1 MRKEDPLDEA
11 LRLISESLNKLT
23 DDFLSELREADALV
37 RGQDLPQVVFKYL
50 ANGTTHTAEET
61 RAFKKGLVAGV
72 YVAVINRSV
81 ALDAQARIEEEK
93 EEARKER
100 AKALTSPV
108 DLKFSD
114 HSPAVF
120 FLSPSHGSITLS
132 VEGEPPF
139 DVSKMATHTIRYY
152 RHERPDPEAEP
163 LSLMGRDP
171 YDTIQEVIV
180 DLGEV
185 RPQCVE
191 RLWKDG
197 EPVTISVWRD
207 INVGERPYLIIGEEE
222 AEKEGRPQFVLQDR
236 WRDGKITGYNNV
248 NQLRVAF
255 KMG

>member
-1 MRKEDPLDEA
+1 MKEDSLDVA
-11 LRLISESLNKLT
+11 IRTLSESLNGLT
-23 DDFLSELREADALV
+23 KDFLAELREADALV
-37 RGQDLPQVVFKYL
+37 NGQDLPHVVFKYL
-50 ANGTTHTAEET
+50 ANGNPHTTDEA
-61 RAFKKGLVAGV
+61 RAFKKGLIAGV
-72 YVAVINRSV
+72 YLTVINHSV

-108 DLKFSD
+108 DLRFTDS
-114 HSPAVF
+114 SPAVF

-152 RHERPDPEAEP
+152 RHELPSPATEP
-163 LSLMGRDP
+163 LSLIGRDP

-180 DLGEV
+180 ELGEV

-207 INVGERPYLIIGEEE
+207 IKVGEKPYLIIGEEE

-236 WRDGKITGYNNV
+236 WREGKITGYNGH